1 MTRIDLTRIVT
12 AEDKAA
18 AARDRLKERLAN
30 HRWQFET
37 GGLMLEGLPIR
48 TDRETRAALTEAV
61 NSLAAGLMS
70 EPVIWKMAAGWAE
83 LSEAQLQAI
92 TAAVSAHVKASFA
105 AERAVSEQIDALQD
119 LAGFDVEAAFTAALT
134 AP

>member
-1 MTRIDLTRIVT
+1 MTNINLSKLIT
-12 AEDKAA
+12 AEDKAT
-18 AARDRLKERLAN
+18 AARAGLKADLAN
-30 HRWQFET
+30 TRWQHET
-37 GGLMLEGLPIR
+37 GGLMLEGLPVR

-61 NSLAAGLMS
+61 NSLAAGLMT

-105 AERAVSEQIDALQD
+105 AERAVSDQIDAMED
-119 LAGFDVEAAFTAALT
+119 VAGFDVAAAFQAALSGS
-134 AP
+134 